1 MTSTDLQGF
10 GCVRDMGT
18 KWPKAGT
25 RDSCGPQ
32 PTAQHGTSPTNLDSV
47 AQAAL
52 AAAVLAAA
60 VVELPQAKT
69 N

>member
-10 GCVRDMGT
+10 GCVRSMGT
-18 KWPKAGT
+18 KWPRAGT

-32 PTAQHGTSPTNLDSV
+32 PCACAVASSV
-47 AQAAL
+47 F
-52 AAAVLAAA
+52 AAAVFAAA
-60 VVELPQAKT
+60 VFAAAVELPQAPGHT